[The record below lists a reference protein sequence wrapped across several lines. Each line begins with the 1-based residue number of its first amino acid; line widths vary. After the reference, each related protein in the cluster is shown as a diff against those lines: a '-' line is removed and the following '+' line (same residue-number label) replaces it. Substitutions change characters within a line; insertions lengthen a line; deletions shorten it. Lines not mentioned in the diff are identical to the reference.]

1 MFIIRRIFGQKRIPS
16 PEHAQTAPLDEHEF
30 ISDLSP
36 ESRRHVWVGSAHS
49 VGLERSQ
56 DDDSSLILT
65 GGANGDKGLP
75 DFGLF
80 CVADGL
86 GGYEHGRL
94 ASTIAIRTVAR
105 ILMEGVFLRL
115 LEIERKDEP
124 PLLDELISHAFESAN
139 RTVFELADGGATTL
153 TAALMLD
160 DKIVIGHV
168 GDTRAYFINREKMD
182 VLTHDHSLV
191 QRLVE
196 SGTLSEEEAQESPH
210 RSVLWNAMGKTEDPR
225 VDVSYHAIVPDTYLM
240 LCSDGLWDVVEEEE
254 IIQTVTKTSNPQVAC
269 DMLVRTANDA
279 GGPDNVTVILIRF
292 PPA

>member
-1 MFIIRRIFGQKRIPS
+1 MFIFKRIFDRKRVPS
-16 PEHAQTAPLDEHEF
+16 IDQAQTAPLQEHE
-30 ISDLSP
+30 IIRDLSP
-36 ESRRHVWVGSAHS
+36 ESRRHVRVGSAHS
-49 VGLERSQ
+49 VGLERSS
-56 DDDSSLILT
+56 DDDSSLILVA
-65 GGANGDKGLP
+65 GANGDQGLP

-94 ASTIAIRTVAR
+94 ASSIAIRSVAR

-115 LEIERKDEP
+115 LDMESNEESRP
-124 PLLDELISHAFESAN
+124 LDELISNAFESAN
-139 RTVFELADGGATTL
+139 HSVFELAQGGATTL

-160 DKIVIGHV
+160 DKLVIGHV
-168 GDTRAYFINREKMD
+168 GDTRAYFIHDEEIE

-225 VDVSYHAIVPDTYLM
+225 VDVSYHAIIPDAYLL

-269 DMLVRTANDA
+269 DILVRTANDE
-279 GGPDNVTVILIRF
+279 GGPDNVTVILVRF
-292 PPA
+292 PTV

>member
-1 MFIIRRIFGQKRIPS
+1 MFIFKRIIGRKRVPALD
-16 PEHAQTAPLDEHEF
+16 HAQTAPLDEHEF

-36 ESRRHVWVGSAHS
+36 ESRPHVLVGSAYS
-49 VGLERSQ
+49 VGLERSH

-94 ASTIAIRTVAR
+94 ASSIAIRTVAR
-105 ILMEGVFLRL
+105 ILLQGVFLRL
-115 LEIERKDEP
+115 LEIESRDEAP
-124 PLLDELISHAFESAN
+124 PLDELISDAFREAN
-139 RTVFELADGGATTL
+139 QAVFEFANGGATTL

-168 GDTRAYFINREKMD
+168 GDTRAYLINNEKIEA
-182 VLTHDHSLV
+182 LTQDHSLV
-191 QRLVE
+191 QRLIE
-196 SGTLSEEEAQESPH
+196 SGTLSEEEAQDSPH

-225 VDVSYHAIVPDTYLM
+225 IDISYHAIIPNTYLM
-240 LCSDGLWDVVEEEE
+240 LCSDGLWGVVEDEE
-254 IIQTVTKTSNPQVAC
+254 IFQMVSKAKYPQAVC
-269 DMLVRTANDA
+269 DALVRTANDA
-279 GGPDNVTVILIRF
+279 GGPDNVSVILIRF
-292 PPA
+292 HSR

>member
-1 MFIIRRIFGQKRIPS
+1 MFIFRRIFGRKRIPS
-16 PEHAQTAPLDEHEF
+16 PEHAQTAPLDEAEF
-30 ISDLSP
+30 ISVLSP
-36 ESRRHVWVGSAHS
+36 ESRRHVMVGSAHS

-65 GGANGDKGLP
+65 GGANGDQGLP

-94 ASTIAIRTVAR
+94 ASAIAIRTVAR
-105 ILMEGVFLRL
+105 ILMEGIFLRL
-115 LEIERKDEP
+115 LDIEPSDEAP
-124 PLLDELISHAFESAN
+124 PLDELISNAFESAN
-139 RTVFELADGGATTL
+139 QAVFELADGGATTL

-168 GDTRAYFINREKMD
+168 GDTRAYFINGEKIE

-196 SGTLSEEEAQESPH
+196 SGTLSEEEAQDSPH

-225 VDVSYHAIVPDTYLM
+225 VDVSYHAIIPDTCLL
-240 LCSDGLWDVVEEEE
+240 LCSDGLWGVVEEEE

-292 PPA
+292 PTA

>member
-1 MFIIRRIFGQKRIPS
+1 
-16 PEHAQTAPLDEHEF
+16 
-30 ISDLSP
+30 
-36 ESRRHVWVGSAHS
+36 

-94 ASTIAIRTVAR
+94 ASAIAIRTVAR
-105 ILMEGVFLRL
+105 ILMEGVFLHL
-115 LEIERKDEP
+115 LEIEPSDEAP
-124 PLLDELISHAFESAN
+124 PLDELISNAFESAN
-139 RTVFELADGGATTL
+139 QAVFELADGGATTL

-168 GDTRAYFINREKMD
+168 GDTRAYLINGEKIE

-196 SGTLSEEEAQESPH
+196 SGTLSEEEAQDSPH

-225 VDVSYHAIVPDTYLM
+225 VDVSYHAIIPDTYLM
-240 LCSDGLWDVVEEEE
+240 ICSDGLWGVVEEDE
-254 IIQTVTKTSNPQVAC
+254 IVQMVSKVSNPQVTC
-269 DMLVRTANDA
+269 DMLVRTANEA

-292 PPA
+292 PTT

>member
-1 MFIIRRIFGQKRIPS
+1 
-16 PEHAQTAPLDEHEF
+16 
-30 ISDLSP
+30 
-36 ESRRHVWVGSAHS
+36 

-65 GGANGDKGLP
+65 GGSNGDKGLP

-94 ASTIAIRTVAR
+94 ASSVAIRTVAR
-105 ILMEGVFLRL
+105 VLMEGVFLRL
-115 LEIERKDEP
+115 LEIEPSGEALP
-124 PLLDELISHAFESAN
+124 LDELISNAFELAN
-139 RTVFELADGGATTL
+139 QSVFEHADGGATTL

-168 GDTRAYFINREKMD
+168 GDTRAYFINGEKIE

-191 QRLVE
+191 QRLIE
-196 SGTLSEEEAQESPH
+196 SGTLSEEEALDSPH

-225 VDVSYHAIVPDTYLM
+225 VDVSYHAIIPDTYLM
-240 LCSDGLWDVVEEEE
+240 LCSDGLWDVVKEEE
-254 IIQTVTKTSNPQVAC
+254 IIQTVTKTGNPQVAC
-269 DMLVRTANDA
+269 DILVQAANDA

-292 PPA
+292 PAI

>member
-1 MFIIRRIFGQKRIPS
+1 MFIFRRIFGRKRVPS
-16 PEHAQTAPLDEHEF
+16 LGHAQTTPLDEHEF
-30 ISDLSP
+30 ISDRSP
-36 ESRRHVWVGSAHS
+36 ESRRHVLVGSAHS
-49 VGLERSQ
+49 VGIERSQ

-94 ASTIAIRTVAR
+94 ASSIAIRTVAR
-105 ILMEGVFLRL
+105 ILVQGVFLRL
-115 LEIERKDEP
+115 LEIESSDESP
-124 PLLDELISHAFESAN
+124 PLDELINDAFRAAN
-139 RTVFELADGGATTL
+139 QAVFEFADGGATTL

-168 GDTRAYFINREKMD
+168 GDTRAYLINEEKIEA
-182 VLTHDHSLV
+182 LTRDHSLV

-196 SGTLSEEEAQESPH
+196 SGTLSEEEAQDSPH

-225 VDVSYHAIVPDTYLM
+225 VDVSYHAIMPNTYLM
-240 LCSDGLWDVVEEEE
+240 LCSDGLWGVVEDED
-254 IIQTVTKTSNPQVAC
+254 IFQMVSKARDAQVVC
-269 DMLVRTANDA
+269 DALVRTANDA
-279 GGPDNVTVILIRF
+279 GGPDNVSVILIRF
-292 PPA
+292 PSG

>member
-30 ISDLSP
+30 ISALSP
-36 ESRRHVWVGSAHS
+36 ESRRHVRVGSAHS

-65 GGANGDKGLP
+65 GGSNGDKGLP

-94 ASTIAIRTVAR
+94 ASAIAIRTVAR
-105 ILMEGVFLRL
+105 ILMEGAFLRL
-115 LEIERKDEP
+115 LEVEP
-124 PLLDELISHAFESAN
+124 TNEAPPLDELISNAFDSAN
-139 RTVFELADGGATTL
+139 QAVFELADGGATTL
-153 TAALMLD
+153 TVALMLD

-168 GDTRAYFINREKMD
+168 GDTRAYFINGEKIE

-196 SGTLSEEEAQESPH
+196 SGTLSEEEAQDSPH

-225 VDVSYHAIVPDTYLM
+225 VDVSYHAIIPDTHLL
-240 LCSDGLWDVVEEEE
+240 LCSDGLWGVVEEEE
-254 IIQTVTKTSNPQVAC
+254 IIQTVTKMSNPQVAC
-269 DMLVRTANDA
+269 DMLVSTANDA
-279 GGPDNVTVILIRF
+279 GGPDNITVILIRF
-292 PPA
+292 PAA